1 MARGW
6 ESKSVEAQQ
15 EDAAQSKIS
24 RKPLLTREE
33 AHQERELISLRLS
46 LKRVIEQLK
55 TVSNPR
61 RRAMLEL
68 ARNDL
73 ERKIERLLGGKFADG
88 KV

>member
-33 AHQERELISLRLS
+33 AHLERELVSLRLS
-46 LKRVIEQLK
+46 LKRVIEQLS
-55 TVSNPR
+55 TVSNPHR
-61 RRAMLEL
+61 RTMLEL

-73 ERKIERLLGGKFADG
+73 ERKIESLQTERSSHQTS
-88 KV
+88 